1 MYLCVLN
8 AFVGFYSLPPNTQK
22 LNDYGSAI
30 KFLVMSK
37 CNDEAFQMAQSHGQ
51 MELYADIIGAD
62 ATHDDYQS
70 IALHFENNKR
80 HFLAGKFFL
89 LCKQVRRGSMKLQQ
103 ISRDHQILSVM
114 SGILLKPI

>member
-1 MYLCVLN
+1 MGYVRSVSYCIQQLTNL
-8 AFVGFYSLPPNTQK
+8 FLKFFFQK

-51 MELYADIIGAD
+51 MELYADIIGED

-89 LCKQVRRGSMKLQQ
+89 LCKQV
-103 ISRDHQILSVM
+103 
-114 SGILLKPI
+114 